1 LSCHY
6 VRRLEEA
13 DGRRIDLG
21 FVGKVTSVNSKLVTL
36 LCQADTVPVIA
47 PLARDSAGQ
56 KLNCNADT
64 AAGEVAAAMK
74 AEKQAGGKAAS
85 ARRNMIHLAALSPV
99 RLSFER
105 PFEYEKVN
113 YLGTMNVAH
122 ALMDLPDYRKRKMI
136 AASTAEVYGIH
147 THGRPLKEEDQLNPS
162 SPYSVS
168 KAAADMYLRMAARA
182 YELNAVILRPVN
194 TFGRKFETNF
204 MVEYLITTM
213 LRKERVYVGAPD
225 SIREYIYVDDHTG
238 GYLAAMEKGVQGEVY
253 NISTGEGMKNREIT
267 ERIAKMIGYDG
278 SKIVLG
284 AYPPGYPV
292 RPAISDQPYIILD
305 PNKARNELGWRQK
318 TSLDE
323 GLKKTISH
331 WRSFMEERSTT

>member
-1 LSCHY
+1 MVNVVVTGITGFIGSHLAKRLIEKGYSVYGIERPVASRMLLPIKEIANDIVLLS
-6 VRRLEEA
+6 A
-13 DGRRIDLG
+13 DITDHMSILHALR
-21 FVGKVTSVNSKLVTL
+21 T
-36 LCQADTVPVIA
+36 ADPDYI
-47 PLARDSAGQ
+47 
-56 KLNCNADT
+56 C
-64 AAGEVAAAMK
+64 
-74 AEKQAGGKAAS
+74 
-85 ARRNMIHLAALSPV
+85 HLAALSPV

-122 ALMDLPDYRKRKMI
+122 ALTDLPDYKKRKMI

-213 LRKERVYVGAPD
+213 LKKERVYIGAPD

-267 ERIAKMIGYDG
+267 ERIAKMVGYDG

-323 GLKKTISH
+323 GLKKTISY
-331 WRSFMEERSTT
+331 WRSFMEARPTT

>member
-1 LSCHY
+1 M
-6 VRRLEEA
+6 
-13 DGRRIDLG
+13 RI
-21 FVGKVTSVNSKLVTL
+21 
-36 LCQADTVPVIA
+36 
-47 PLARDSAGQ
+47 
-56 KLNCNADT
+56 
-64 AAGEVAAAMK
+64 
-74 AEKQAGGKAAS
+74 EKQGGRKGLVNVVVTGITGFIGSHLAKRLIEKGYSVYGIERPVAS
-85 ARRNMIHLAALSPV
+85 RMLLPIKEIANDIVLLSADITDHMSILHALRTADPDYICHLAALSPV

-122 ALMDLPDYRKRKMI
+122 ALTDLPDYKKRKMI

-213 LRKERVYVGAPD
+213 LKKERVYIGAPD

-267 ERIAKMIGYDG
+267 ERIAKMVGYDG

-323 GLKKTISH
+323 GLKKTISY
-331 WRSFMEERSTT
+331 WRSFMEARPTT